1 MNKRR
6 LGTEQEEFKLRAGT
20 ALHLERANLYVA
32 STSLTIAG
40 VRTGT
45 FYLWGKEVVN
55 GRVRITN
62 TTSNVGK
69 AGRVTGWISYD
80 DAKAAAGIKDQLDDS
95 RGLSTIVIDA
105 VGTVT
110 AMPLYELCKQLDLV
124 NPGYYRSKFIDTAN
138 TVQYIEIGRIS
149 SGDAQV
155 VKRLC
160 DKAGIEYKVA
170 A

>member
-1 MNKRR
+1 MAATIIPRH
-6 LGTEQEEFKLRAGT
+6 GTTTGYET
-20 ALHLERANLYVA
+20 AEKN
-32 STSLTIAG
+32 
-40 VRTGT
+40 
-45 FYLWGKEVVN
+45 GK
-55 GRVRITN
+55 I
-62 TTSNVGK
+62 
-69 AGRVTGWISYD
+69 YD